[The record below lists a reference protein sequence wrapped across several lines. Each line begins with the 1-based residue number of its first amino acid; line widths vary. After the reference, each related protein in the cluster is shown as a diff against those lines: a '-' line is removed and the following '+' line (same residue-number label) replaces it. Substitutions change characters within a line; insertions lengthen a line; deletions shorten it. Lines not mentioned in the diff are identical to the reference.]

1 MIAITSV
8 ELSAQQRVDI
18 MDTLFDAL
26 KRADQVPTLD
36 RDTLSSWLVRT
47 RAEAEAELNPQPELD
62 DDAMVAELERSL

>member
-1 MIAITSV
+1 
-8 ELSAQQRVDI
+8 